1 MMHQSFIYFVK
12 QYPPYIIDLIS
23 FEGIRN
29 LLITLFFIVVIFM
42 IGKKASKKQKLS
54 LAKFI
59 SFTTIFFTI
68 TNHIIDIN
76 NGNWE
81 IQEDLPLHLCSISN
95 LIVCFIL
102 FIPKNQK
109 LFEFLFY
116 CGFWGG
122 LMAILT
128 AQIND
133 YDGSYFKYF
142 QYYLSHGTIIL
153 FPVYMLFHLGYKLS
167 RFSWFKVLITL
178 NIMMIFII
186 PLNFQINSNYMYLK
200 EAPNIKNPLVF
211 GDWPFYILN
220 WEFFILIL
228 FFITFK
234 IFQYLNKNEKKSN
247 SSF

>member
-1 MMHQSFIYFVK
+1 MYSNLIIFYK

-29 LLITLFFIVVIFM
+29 LSVTTLFIVVFLILGRF
-42 IGKKASKKQKLS
+42 INNNQKYLLVKTVS
-54 LAKFI
+54 LVTF
-59 SFTTIFFTI
+59 FFTI
-68 TNHIIDIN
+68 TNHVIDLN

-81 IQEDLPLHLCSISN
+81 IQEDLPLHLCSVSN
-95 LIVCFIL
+95 LIVCFIF

-133 YDGSYFKYF
+133 YDGSYFKYI
-142 QYYLSHGTIIL
+142 QYYQSHGTIIMIPL
-153 FPVYMLFHLGYKLS
+153 FMLLHLDYKLS
-167 RFSWFKVLITL
+167 KFSWLKVLITL
-178 NIMMIFII
+178 NIIMLII
-186 PLNFQINSNYMYLK
+186 MPLNFLIGSNYMYLS

-211 GDWPFYILN
+211 GEWPFYILN
-220 WEFFILIL
+220 WEFFILVL

-234 IFQYLNKNEKKSN
+234 CFQLIKRK
-247 SSF
+247 

>member
-1 MMHQSFIYFVK
+1 MHSKVIIFFK

-29 LLITLFFIVVIFM
+29 LSVTTLFIVVFLILGRF
-42 IGKKASKKQKLS
+42 INNNQKYLLVKTVS
-54 LAKFI
+54 LV
-59 SFTTIFFTI
+59 TIFFTI
-68 TNHIIDIN
+68 TNHVIDLN

-81 IQEDLPLHLCSISN
+81 IQEDLPLHLCSVSN
-95 LIVCFIL
+95 LIVCFIF

-133 YDGSYFKYF
+133 YDGSYFKYI
-142 QYYLSHGTIIL
+142 QYYQSHGTIIMIPL
-153 FPVYMLFHLGYKLS
+153 FMLLHLDYKLS
-167 RFSWFKVLITL
+167 KFSWLKVLIIL
-178 NIMMIFII
+178 NITMLII
-186 PLNFQINSNYMYLK
+186 MPLNFLIGSNYMYLS

-211 GDWPFYILN
+211 GEWPFYILN

-228 FFITFK
+228 FFLTFK
-234 IFQYLNKNEKKSN
+234 CFQLIKRK
-247 SSF
+247 

>member
-1 MMHQSFIYFVK
+1 MHSKFLILFK

-23 FEGIRN
+23 YEGIRN
-29 LLITLFFIVVIFM
+29 LLITSSVILMFLI
-42 IGKKASKKQKLS
+42 IGRYINNSQKYL
-54 LAKFI
+54 LAKTVSLI
-59 SFTTIFFTI
+59 TIFFTI
-68 TNHIIDIN
+68 TNHVIDLN

-81 IQEDLPLHLCSISN
+81 IQEDLPLHLCSVSN

-102 FIPKNQK
+102 FIPRNQK

-133 YDGSYFKYF
+133 YDGSYFKYI
-142 QYYLSHGTIIL
+142 QYYQSHGTIIMIPL
-153 FPVYMLFHLGYKLS
+153 FMLLHLDYKLS
-167 RFSWFKVLITL
+167 KFSWFKVLITL
-178 NIMMIFII
+178 NIIMLII
-186 PLNFQINSNYMYLK
+186 MPLNFLIGSNYMYLS

-211 GDWPFYILN
+211 GEWPFYILN

-228 FFITFK
+228 FFLTFK
-234 IFQYLNKNEKKSN
+234 CFQLIKRK
-247 SSF
+247 

>member
-1 MMHQSFIYFVK
+1 MYSNLIIFYK
-12 QYPPYIIDLIS
+12 QYPPHIIDLIS

-29 LLITLFFIVVIFM
+29 LSVTTLFIVVFLIL
-42 IGKKASKKQKLS
+42 GR
-54 LAKFI
+54 FI
-59 SFTTIFFTI
+59 SYNQKYLLVKTVSLVTIFFTI
-68 TNHIIDIN
+68 TNHVIDLN

-81 IQEDLPLHLCSISN
+81 IQEDLPLHLCSLSN
-95 LIVCFIL
+95 LIVCFIF

-133 YDGSYFKYF
+133 YDGSYFKYI
-142 QYYLSHGTIIL
+142 QYYQSHGTIIMIPL
-153 FPVYMLFHLGYKLS
+153 FMLLHLDYKLS
-167 RFSWFKVLITL
+167 KFSWLKVLITL
-178 NIMMIFII
+178 NIIMLII
-186 PLNFQINSNYMYLK
+186 MPLNFLIGSNYMYLS

-211 GDWPFYILN
+211 GEWPFYILN
-220 WEFFILIL
+220 WEFFILVL

-234 IFQYLNKNEKKSN
+234 CFQLIKRK
-247 SSF
+247 

>member
-1 MMHQSFIYFVK
+1 MHSKFLILFK

-23 FEGIRN
+23 YEGIRN
-29 LLITLFFIVVIFM
+29 LLITSSVILMFLI
-42 IGKKASKKQKLS
+42 IGRYISNTQKYL
-54 LAKFI
+54 LAKTVSLI
-59 SFTTIFFTI
+59 TIFFTI
-68 TNHIIDIN
+68 TNHVIDLN

-81 IQEDLPLHLCSISN
+81 IQEDLPLHLCSVSN

-102 FIPKNQK
+102 FIPRNQK

-133 YDGSYFKYF
+133 YDGSYFKYI
-142 QYYLSHGTIIL
+142 QYYQSHGTIIMIPL
-153 FPVYMLFHLGYKLS
+153 FMLLHLDYKLS
-167 RFSWFKVLITL
+167 KFSWFKVLITL
-178 NIMMIFII
+178 NIIMLII
-186 PLNFQINSNYMYLK
+186 MPLNFLIGSNYMYLS

-211 GDWPFYILN
+211 GEWPFYILN

-228 FFITFK
+228 FFLTFK
-234 IFQYLNKNEKKSN
+234 CFQLIKRK
-247 SSF
+247 

>member
-1 MMHQSFIYFVK
+1 MHSNLIIFFK

-29 LLITLFFIVVIFM
+29 LLVTTLFILVFLILGRFINNN
-42 IGKKASKKQKLS
+42 QKYLLVKTVS
-54 LAKFI
+54 LV
-59 SFTTIFFTI
+59 TIFFTI
-68 TNHIIDIN
+68 TNHVIDLN

-81 IQEDLPLHLCSISN
+81 IQEDLPLHLCSVSN
-95 LIVCFIL
+95 LIVCFIF

-133 YDGSYFKYF
+133 YDGSYFKYI
-142 QYYLSHGTIIL
+142 QYYQSHGTIIMIPL
-153 FPVYMLFHLGYKLS
+153 FMLLHLDYKLS
-167 RFSWFKVLITL
+167 KFSWLKVLITL
-178 NIMMIFII
+178 NVIMLII
-186 PLNFQINSNYMYLK
+186 MPLNFLIGSNYMYLS

-211 GDWPFYILN
+211 GEWPFYILN

-228 FFITFK
+228 FFLTFK
-234 IFQYLNKNEKKSN
+234 CFQLIKRK
-247 SSF
+247 

>member
-1 MMHQSFIYFVK
+1 MHSNLIIFFK

-29 LLITLFFIVVIFM
+29 LLVTTLFILVFLILGRFINNN
-42 IGKKASKKQKLS
+42 QKYLLVKTVS
-54 LAKFI
+54 LV
-59 SFTTIFFTI
+59 TIFFTI
-68 TNHIIDIN
+68 TNHVIDLN

-81 IQEDLPLHLCSISN
+81 IQEDLPLHLCSVSN
-95 LIVCFIL
+95 LIVCFIF

-133 YDGSYFKYF
+133 YDGSYFKYI
-142 QYYLSHGTIIL
+142 QYYQSHGTIIMIPL
-153 FPVYMLFHLGYKLS
+153 FMLLHLDYKLS
-167 RFSWFKVLITL
+167 KFSWLKVLITL
-178 NIMMIFII
+178 NIIMLII
-186 PLNFQINSNYMYLK
+186 MPLNFIIESNYMYLS

-211 GDWPFYILN
+211 GEWPFYILN

-228 FFITFK
+228 FFLTFK
-234 IFQYLNKNEKKSN
+234 CFQLIKRK
-247 SSF
+247 

>member
-1 MMHQSFIYFVK
+1 MHSKFLILFK

-23 FEGIRN
+23 YEGIRN
-29 LLITLFFIVVIFM
+29 LLITSSVILMFLI
-42 IGKKASKKQKLS
+42 IGRYINNSQKYL
-54 LAKFI
+54 LAKTVSLI
-59 SFTTIFFTI
+59 TIFFTI
-68 TNHIIDIN
+68 TNHVIDLN

-81 IQEDLPLHLCSISN
+81 IQEDLPLHLCSVSN

-102 FIPKNQK
+102 FIPRNQK

-133 YDGSYFKYF
+133 YDGSYFKYI
-142 QYYLSHGTIIL
+142 QYYQSHGTIIMIPL
-153 FPVYMLFHLGYKLS
+153 FMLLHLDYKLS
-167 RFSWFKVLITL
+167 KFSWFKVLITL
-178 NIMMIFII
+178 NIIMLII
-186 PLNFQINSNYMYLK
+186 MPLNFLVGSNYMYLS

-211 GDWPFYILN
+211 GEWPFYILN

-228 FFITFK
+228 FFLTFK
-234 IFQYLNKNEKKSN
+234 CFQLIKRK
-247 SSF
+247 